1 VQGCAAACG
10 DAFERSRQCFAELE
24 EWMTSDGTV
33 GLQHADLEEQLEMR
47 GRELLRQMF
56 QDRLAL
62 SAVLEERRHDVT
74 GPDGV
79 ARTRAERGRTRPL
92 VTKFGQVTVPRIAY
106 RAPGRS
112 NVCPADAV
120 LNLPEEKYSHGLRKL
135 AAAEAARGSMDD
147 AGAAI
152 ERATGARIGKRQV
165 EAMARRAA
173 AHVEDFYA
181 WRAVADPPE
190 EGCPLILTF
199 DGKGIVMLPG
209 ALRPATARAAETAE
223 NKLAT
228 RLSPGEKHG
237 RKRMAEVAGV
247 YDAVPVPRTP
257 EDVISTPA
265 QKREKKKQQAA
276 KPKARGKPREPQ
288 ARNKWL
294 TASVTDDIPAVIAS
308 AFDEAERRDPAHQRE
323 WVVLIDGNNTQIE
336 AVTAEA
342 AKRGVKVTIVI
353 DFIHV
358 TEYVWRAAWS
368 FFDKGIPAAEE
379 WVADQLRKILH
390 GKSAQVA
397 AGIRR
402 RATGFGYSDAERAG
416 ADECARYLNNK
427 QDYLDYGTALLKGWP
442 IATGIVEGAC
452 RHIVKDRMDITGA
465 RWSLEGAEAILKLRA
480 LIANGDFEAY
490 WRFHIRREHE
500 RVHHAKYRDSL
511 ILAA

>member
-1 VQGCAAACG
+1 
-10 DAFERSRQCFAELE
+10 
-24 EWMTSDGTV
+24 MTSDGTA

-237 RKRMAEVAGV
+237 RKRMAGVAGV

-265 QKREKKKQQAA
+265 QKRRKKKQQAA

-368 FFDKGIPAAEE
+368 FFDKGEPAAEE

-465 RWSLEGAEAILKLRA
+465 RWSLEGAETILKLRA